1 MAFVEPLQGLFGTVD
16 ASTGSDND
24 PHTAATTAG
33 TEAAATA
40 AIQGTSAVS
49 SELSQREAAAGRERR
64 ASGMYSDLTQVT
76 KAARAQEGQGVWNI
90 TDEHG
95 EVAEVEH
102 VKCTQA
108 SREMHSMFARYTG
121 SEAVTAVRS
130 VSGLDGVESWCR
142 FYASY
147 NRITFGLVLRVPRQW
162 YVLTVA
168 RDAIHLKHT
177 IMQWEDEWNKNV
189 VTELSSD
196 TRVSDL
202 WRMSALLETVPRKS
216 GSRYCCGWTKS
227 ENTIRPSHS
236 K

>member
-1 MAFVEPLQGLFGTVD
+1 
-16 ASTGSDND
+16 
-24 PHTAATTAG
+24 
-33 TEAAATA
+33 
-40 AIQGTSAVS
+40 
-49 SELSQREAAAGRERR
+49 
-64 ASGMYSDLTQVT
+64 
-76 KAARAQEGQGVWNI
+76 
-90 TDEHG
+90 
-95 EVAEVEH
+95 
-102 VKCTQA
+102 
-108 SREMHSMFARYTG
+108 MFARYTG
-121 SEAVTAVRS
+121 SEAATAVRS

-227 ENTIRPSHS
+227 ENTIRTVTLKVISYPTNHFERSCGGNTDTS
-236 K
+236 GPMDIISVDRNVERERSR